1 MKKIALVLMALVVG
15 LSACDRNFEEINT
28 NPNDPTTVPN
38 TNILLSS
45 LISGMDRIHGA
56 SMNMTYAGLWVQHY
70 AKIQYIDEDRYAFR
84 PSAIDAHWTGL
95 YAGPLFDLK
104 NIINNATD
112 AEPNMKAAATVMK
125 VYYMSVIT
133 DCWGMVPFNEAL
145 QGAENLAPA
154 YDSQEDVYNGMIQML
169 ADAAGMFDATADDLG
184 VGDIMFNGDVSKW
197 QKFANSL
204 RVRLLVRTSG
214 QNPAALTEAAN
225 ILAGGM
231 VMSDNSDNAG
241 FSYIGDATYSN
252 PIYENKYVDGR
263 DDHSVSLTLTNLMN
277 AGGFSTVMDPRL
289 PIYAETNDGGMYEG
303 QPSGDF
309 EPSDFGAISRIG
321 AAFRD
326 TPTAPVYAM
335 TYADL
340 LFLSAEVNQSKADYL
355 AAIAASHD
363 QHGATADATYLAD
376 ADAAWDA
383 DWQKALGEQK
393 WIALFGNGVEAFAE
407 WRRLDHPNT
416 ITEVSRS
423 VYPGQGVPVRFPY
436 ASTENLTNGSNL
448 SSAQSSQ
455 GLGASGLFTRVWWDM
470 N

>member
-1 MKKIALVLMALVVG
+1 MKKIVFVLMALVVG

-70 AKIQYIDEDRYAFR
+70 AKIQYIDEDRYAYR

-95 YAGPLFDLK
+95 YAGPLFDLQ
-104 NIINNATD
+104 NIIDNATAD
-112 AEPNMKAAATVMK
+112 EPNMKAAAMTLK
-125 VYYMSVIT
+125 AYYLSVVT
-133 DCWGMVPFNEAL
+133 DCWGMAPFAEAL
-145 QGAENLAPA
+145 QGATNLSPV
-154 YDSQEDVYNGMIQML
+154 YDSQDAIYAGLESML
-169 ADAAGMFDATADDLG
+169 AEANGMFDASADDLG
-184 VGDIMFNGDVSKW
+184 VGDIMFNSDIDKW
-197 QKFANSL
+197 QRFCNSL

-214 QNPAALTEAAN
+214 ANAGALAEAGT
-225 ILAGGM
+225 ILASQP
-231 VMSDNSDNAG
+231 VMMSNADNAG
-241 FSYIGDATYSN
+241 FSYVGDATYSN

-263 DDHSVSLTLTNLMN
+263 DDHAMSEPLINLMN
-277 AGGFSTVMDPRL
+277 TGGFSSVMDPRL
-289 PIYAETNDGGMYEG
+289 PIYAETNDDGDYVG
-303 QPSGDF
+303 QPNGTI
-309 EPSDFGAISRIG
+309 EPSDFGQNSRIG

-326 TPTAPVYAM
+326 TPTAPVYGM

-340 LFLSAEVNQSKADYL
+340 LFLSAEINQSKADYL

-363 QHGATADATYLAD
+363 QHGASADQTYLAD

-383 DWQKALGEQK
+383 NWQQALGEQK

-407 WRRLDHPNT
+407 ARRLDFPVLV
-416 ITEVSRS
+416 EAGRS

-436 ASTENLTNGSNL
+436 ASTENLTNGTNL
-448 SSAQSSQ
+448 GAAESAQ
-455 GLGASGLFTRVWWDM
+455 GVGATGLFARVWWDV

>member
-1 MKKIALVLMALVVG
+1 
-15 LSACDRNFEEINT
+15 
-28 NPNDPTTVPN
+28 
-38 TNILLSS
+38 
-45 LISGMDRIHGA
+45 
-56 SMNMTYAGLWVQHY
+56 MTYAGLWAQHY
-70 AKIQYIDEDRYAFR
+70 AKIQYIDEDRYAYR

-104 NIINNATD
+104 DIVNNTTD
-112 AEPNMKAAATVMK
+112 AEPNMQAAAITLK
-125 VYYMSVIT
+125 VYYMSVVA
-133 DCWGMVPFNEAL
+133 DMWGNVPFAEAL
-145 QGAENLAPA
+145 QGADNTSPV
-154 YDSQEDVYNGMIQML
+154 YDSQSDVYAGMIEML

-184 VGDIMFNGDVSKW
+184 IGDIMFNGDVSKW

-214 QNPAALTEAAN
+214 RNPGALAEAAT
-225 ILAGGM
+225 ILASEP
-231 VMSDNSDNAG
+231 VMMDNSDNAG
-241 FSYIGDATYSN
+241 FEYVGDATYSN

-263 DDHSVSLTLTNLMN
+263 DDHSVSETLVDLMN
-277 AGGFSTVMDPRL
+277 AGGFSSVMDPRL
-289 PIYAETNDGGMYEG
+289 PIYAEMNDNGDYVG
-303 QPSGDF
+303 QPNGSI
-309 EPSDFGAISRIG
+309 EPSDFGLISRIG

-340 LFLSAEVNQSKADYL
+340 LFLSAEINQSKADYL

-383 DWQKALGEQK
+383 DWQRALGEQK
-393 WIALFGNGVEAFAE
+393 WIALFGNGAEAFAE
-407 WRRLDHPNT
+407 VRRLDHPVLA
-416 ITEVSRS
+416 EPSRS

-436 ASTENLTNGSNL
+436 ASTENLTNGTNL
-448 SSAQSSQ
+448 SAAESDQ
-455 GLGASGLFTRVWWDM
+455 GVGASGLFAKVWWDV